1 VGRRSRKRRAEGT
14 PAARPA
20 RAAPAAK
27 PAPTTRASRSEAKN
41 AAVRAELEPLEPGA
55 RPGAVTVGAVVA
67 TVLAIGNLVL
77 FAAGVKVGGQKPEVS
92 GIAGPTLI
100 MAVCA
105 WGMWRAK
112 YWAVLGMEAL
122 LGIVIIIFA
131 VLLAAAGNVQSVAI
145 AIAVILA
152 AGILFWK
159 LVKAMARIQMPQ
171 RPEPRR

>member
-1 VGRRSRKRRAEGT
+1 
-14 PAARPA
+14 
-20 RAAPAAK
+20 
-27 PAPTTRASRSEAKN
+27 
-41 AAVRAELEPLEPGA
+41 VRAQLEPLDAGE

-67 TVLAIGNLVL
+67 SVLAVGNVVL
-77 FAAGVKVGGQKPEVS
+77 FAIGVKVGGQKPTVS

-122 LGIVIIIFA
+122 LGILIVIFA
-131 VLLAAAGNVQSVAI
+131 VLLSAASNVQSAVI
-145 AIAVILA
+145 AVAVILA
-152 AGILFWK
+152 AGTLFWK

>member
-1 VGRRSRKRRAEGT
+1 VGRRSRKRRTEAA
-14 PAARPA
+14 PASRPAPAPA
-20 RAAPAAK
+20 RAPR
-27 PAPTTRASRSEAKN
+27 PPRPSRSEAKN
-41 AAVRAELEPLEPGA
+41 AAARAQLELLDAGE
-55 RPGAVTVGAVVA
+55 RPGAVTVGAIVA
-67 TVLAIGNLVL
+67 SVLAVGNVVL
-77 FAAGVKVGGQKPEVS
+77 FAVGVKVGGQKPTVS
-92 GIAGPTLI
+92 GIAGPTLL

-122 LGIVIIIFA
+122 LGILIVIFA
-131 VLLAAAGNVQSVAI
+131 VLLSAASNVQSAVI

-152 AGILFWK
+152 AGTLFWK